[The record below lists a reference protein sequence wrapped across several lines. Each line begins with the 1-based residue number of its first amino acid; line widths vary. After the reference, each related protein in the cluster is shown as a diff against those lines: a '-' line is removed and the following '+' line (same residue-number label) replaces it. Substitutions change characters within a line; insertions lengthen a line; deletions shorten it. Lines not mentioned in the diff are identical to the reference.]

1 MRAFSMKLLRVA
13 AGPRVIESGMPLW
26 QEFRICLFPSGV
38 QYKSRNGLKSSP
50 NRQPPQK
57 TLVFSAS
64 ILYNVPHM
72 AKKKKL
78 NYDRIA
84 LWGIVISAA
93 VIALILWGP
102 FGKGKR
108 PADRRPPVAKKQVPG
123 ERERE
128 ITAVVAIVID
138 DLGQDLKPAQE
149 LLGMPERVSL
159 AVMPRLP
166 QSKKIAELAK
176 KSGRDVLVHIP
187 MEAKTRAEKRDA
199 TGLLRLDMT
208 PMEFIAVVNENID
221 SVPGAVGVNNHEGS
235 ALTENKQAMTF
246 LMKELQARNLF
257 FVDSMTNAKSVAF
270 SVAQEFGL
278 RTAKRD
284 VFLDNDSDRPRAI
297 RKQFD
302 ELTRLAKQNGRAIGI
317 GHPHPATLAELK
329 KWLATV
335 DDEGIE
341 VVPVSALVK

>member
-1 MRAFSMKLLRVA
+1 
-13 AGPRVIESGMPLW
+13 
-26 QEFRICLFPSGV
+26 
-38 QYKSRNGLKSSP
+38 
-50 NRQPPQK
+50 
-57 TLVFSAS
+57 
-64 ILYNVPHM
+64 M
-72 AKKKKL
+72 AKKKFS
-78 NYDRIA
+78 YDRIV
-84 LWGIVISAA
+84 LWGIIISAA

-102 FGKGKR
+102 FGRGKR
-108 PADRRPPVAKKQVPG
+108 PADRKPPVAKKQVPG

-128 ITAVVAIVID
+128 ITAVIAIVID

-149 LLGMPERVSL
+149 LLGMPDRISL

-176 KSGRDVLVHIP
+176 RSGRDVLVHIP
-187 MEAKTRAEKRDA
+187 MEAKVRAEKRDA
-199 TGLLRLDMT
+199 PGLLRLNMT
-208 PMEFIAVVNENID
+208 PMEFIAAVNENID

-246 LMKELQARNLF
+246 LMSELKARNLF
-257 FVDSMTNAKSVAF
+257 FVDSMTNGKSVAF
-270 SVAQEFGL
+270 SVAKEFGL

-284 VFLDNDSDRPRAI
+284 VFLDNDSEHPRAI

-302 ELTRLAKQNGRAIGI
+302 ELLRSAKQNGRAIGI

-341 VVPVSALVK
+341 IVPVSALVK

>member
-1 MRAFSMKLLRVA
+1 
-13 AGPRVIESGMPLW
+13 
-26 QEFRICLFPSGV
+26 
-38 QYKSRNGLKSSP
+38 
-50 NRQPPQK
+50 
-57 TLVFSAS
+57 
-64 ILYNVPHM
+64 M
-72 AKKKKL
+72 AKKKFS
-78 NYDRIA
+78 YDRIVF
-84 LWGIVISAA
+84 WGIVISVAA
-93 VIALILWGP
+93 IALILWGP
-102 FGKGKR
+102 FQKSRK
-108 PADRRPPVAKKQVPG
+108 PADRKPPVAKKQIPG

-149 LLGMPERVSL
+149 LLGIPDRISL
-159 AVMPRLP
+159 AIMPHLP
-166 QSKKIAELAK
+166 QSKKIAELAR

-187 MEAKTRAEKRDA
+187 MEAKVRADKRDA
-199 TGLLRLDMT
+199 PGLLRLDMT

-246 LMKELQARNLF
+246 LMSELKARNLF
-257 FVDSMTNAKSVAF
+257 FVDSMTNGKSVAF
-270 SVAQEFGL
+270 SVAKEFGL
-278 RTAKRD
+278 RTARRD
-284 VFLDNDSDRPRAI
+284 VFLDNDSEHPMAI

-302 ELTRLAKQNGRAIGI
+302 ELTRLAKQSGQAIGI
-317 GHPHPATLAELK
+317 GHPHSATLTELK